1 MGNARQIFHEHSVL
15 FPAFLHHFT
24 TGIKHDDVGEG
35 LGPSAL
41 RIYEAIFAEFDDVQ
55 AFFCSAANHRKAR
68 EAPVRFH
75 FGKLQR
81 LACVL
86 VRRRIGGERERLR
99 MKMTEIET

>member
-41 RIYEAIFAEFDDVQ
+41 RTDGPATPAG
-55 AFFCSAANHRKAR
+55 SSR
-68 EAPVRFH
+68 
-75 FGKLQR
+75 
-81 LACVL
+81 
-86 VRRRIGGERERLR
+86 
-99 MKMTEIET
+99 